1 MKKKDDRKIALKHT
15 HTHTHEIQKAF
26 FSRIE
31 TK

>member
-1 MKKKDDRKIALKHT
+1 MKKKDDRKIALEHT

>member
-1 MKKKDDRKIALKHT
+1 MKKKGDRKIALKHT